1 MVSGARLF
9 LSSLEDQAP
18 GEASLTPEVKETWA
32 RAMSEQRAKF
42 LIQLNYQENKH
53 LVEFKINKTQTH

>member
-18 GEASLTPEVKETWA
+18 GEASLTPEVQETRA
-32 RAMSEQRAKF
+32 RAMSKQRAKF
-42 LIQLNYQENKH
+42 LIQLHYKENKH
-53 LVEFKINKTQTH
+53 LVE